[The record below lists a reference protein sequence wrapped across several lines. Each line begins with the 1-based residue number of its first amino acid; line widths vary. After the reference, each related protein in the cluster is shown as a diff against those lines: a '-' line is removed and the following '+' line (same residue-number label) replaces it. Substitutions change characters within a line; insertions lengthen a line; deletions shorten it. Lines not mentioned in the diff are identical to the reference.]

1 MSAILP
7 VNPPHPV
14 AYRDRK
20 RILWAMPLFMCLLV
34 LVGPVAHM
42 MGATSQFWFFAPAL
56 FSYIGIMLMDVVIGE
71 DLSNPP
77 EEAVPHLETDA
88 YYRWVIYLTLPV
100 MWACTAFTL
109 HYLSTHELPWY
120 SWFITVITCGT
131 LMGALGLAISHEL
144 GHKRDTLSR
153 KLGLIQA
160 ALVGYGHFSIE
171 HNRGHHRHVAT
182 PEDPASSQLGES
194 IYRFMF
200 RELPGA
206 FFRAWDLECERLERL
221 NKSPWSLSNDI
232 LQGALI
238 TLTVYGGMVAWL
250 GTDIIPALAIMIPWG
265 AFQLTSAN
273 YIEHYGLKRL
283 KLANGRYEPCR
294 PHHSWN
300 SNLIASNVITFHLQR
315 HSDHHANPTRGYQS
329 LRNFEELPTLPTGY
343 LGMFLIAYIPPL
355 WFSIMNPRVIE
366 ATGGDVNRI
375 NFVPGQ
381 RERLMRRYDLVESPS
396 NASNPK

>member
-7 VNPPHPV
+7 LTPSHPPT
-14 AYRDRK
+14 YRDRK
-20 RILWAMPLFMCLLV
+20 RWLWAMPLFMCLLV
-34 LVGPVAHM
+34 LAGPTAHM
-42 MGATSQFWFFAPAL
+42 LGATSQFWFFAPAL

-77 EEAVPHLETDA
+77 EEAVPQLETDA

-109 HYLSTHELPWY
+109 YYLSTHDLPWY
-120 SWFITVITCGT
+120 SWLITVITCGT

-144 GHKRDTLSR
+144 GHKRDALSR

-206 FFRAWDLECERLERL
+206 YFRAWDLECERLERL
-221 NKSPWSLSNDI
+221 HKSPWSFSNEI

-238 TLTVYGGMVAWL
+238 TICVYGSLIAWL
-250 GTDIIPALAIMIPWG
+250 GSALVPALTIMIPWG

-366 ATGGDVNRI
+366 ATGGDVDRI

-381 RERLMRRYDLVESPS
+381 RERLMRRYGLAESPKT
-396 NASNPK
+396 ASNPK